1 MTSKKKRKKG
11 AIVFCKNKIN
21 AYKTIIQNTILNIQK
36 NKLLDII
43 GANEF
48 NTCMFMLEK
57 IFASLIKIQEDFEK
71 QSIDVIINEL
81 QSINNEL
88 SILFKTFGTLK
99 MDDLVTVCF
108 GDDFIHTTK

>member
-57 IFASLIKIQEDFEK
+57 IFASLIKIQENFEK

-81 QSINNEL
+81 QSINNE
-88 SILFKTFGTLK
+88 
-99 MDDLVTVCF
+99 
-108 GDDFIHTTK
+108 